1 MGVAGSRRMGLQTH
15 RGVTKDVH
23 SLIDMERSAVEGN
36 SPFGEMV
43 ISPWAG
49 LPSTTGHEE
58 SCGNLGGPSP
68 KAKYY
73 LTTDSELVP

>member
-1 MGVAGSRRMGLQTH
+1 MGVVGFCWRDLYIP

-23 SLIDMERSAVEGN
+23 SLIDMERSAIEGN

-43 ISPWAG
+43 IPPWAG

-68 KAKYY
+68 KAKYS
-73 LTTDSELVP
+73 LATDSEPVP